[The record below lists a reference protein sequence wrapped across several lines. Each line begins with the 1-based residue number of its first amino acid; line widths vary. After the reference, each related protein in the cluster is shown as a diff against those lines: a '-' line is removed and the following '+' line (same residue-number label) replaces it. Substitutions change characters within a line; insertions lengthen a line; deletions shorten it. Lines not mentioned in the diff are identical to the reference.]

1 MNGRCSFGRRYG
13 PFYLVFGFPTAGRLR
28 YTHSF
33 AWTDEHPLII
43 LTSRQRRKLTT
54 ECRPRITRESDA
66 LCRKDTQFLGSVAA
80 APRGNDHHRSFHLSR
95 ASLPCDATRQ
105 LRLHASEACKRS
117 RQQGPGRM
125 TLLTPRPTPRT
136 DHVLSLVRA
145 SFSSPEHPYMVQP

>member
-1 MNGRCSFGRRYG
+1 MISRCSFGQPYG
-13 PFYLVFGFPTAGRLR
+13 PFCRAFGFPTPGRLR

-33 AWTDEHPLII
+33 AWTTEHPLII

-80 APRGNDHHRSFHLSR
+80 VPRGNDHHRSIHLRR
-95 ASLPCDATRQ
+95 ASMPCDATRQ
-105 LRLHASEACKRS
+105 LRLHASEAGKRS
-117 RQQGPGRM
+117 RQPSPGRM

-136 DHVLSLVRA
+136 DPVLSLVRA
-145 SFSSPEHPYMVQP
+145 CFSSPEHPYMVQP